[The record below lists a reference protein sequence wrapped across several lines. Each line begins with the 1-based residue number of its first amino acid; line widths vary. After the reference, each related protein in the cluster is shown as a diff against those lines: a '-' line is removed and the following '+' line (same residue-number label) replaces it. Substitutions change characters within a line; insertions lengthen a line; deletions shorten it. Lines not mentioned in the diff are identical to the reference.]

1 MSRRRRRWRRWL
13 LVGLAAQPSPSHAGS
28 CCPQRPDEVTLD
40 VQGEVVVGNQC
51 VVAVFLQR
59 LCRRRVFAP
68 MPVLFRGG
76 GVVVDERGT

>member
-1 MSRRRRRWRRWL
+1 LGW
-13 LVGLAAQPSPSHAGS
+13 PPSHRPRTPDHAVS
-28 CCPQRPDEVTLD
+28 KRPDEVTLD

-76 GVVVDERGT
+76 GVVGDERGT